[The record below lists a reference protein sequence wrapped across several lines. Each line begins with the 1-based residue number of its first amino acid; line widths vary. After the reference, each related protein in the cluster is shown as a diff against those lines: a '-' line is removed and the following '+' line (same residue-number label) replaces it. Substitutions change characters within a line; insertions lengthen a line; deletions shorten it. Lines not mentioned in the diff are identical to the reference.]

1 MKSLFAMFAVAA
13 VFLMCG
19 CTVFQD
25 DIYKMQAGYYFSG
38 SFDAVDTAIHD
49 AMAEKFGKD
58 RVFRANVE
66 WKYEHWTAISDQRAI
81 GLEKYRMRISAYPQ
95 LGADGVYEPVVVARE
110 EVYTGSSTGRGGPT
124 AMYSNK
130 WTEAGRD
137 VELEAELANA
147 VTARLRKANAGG
159 K

>member
-1 MKSLFAMFAVAA
+1 MRTLLALAALAA
-13 VFLMCG
+13 VFVMSG

-38 SFDAVDTAIHD
+38 SFDAVDQAIHD
-49 AMAEKFGKD
+49 EMVARFGKD
-58 RVFRANVE
+58 RVFRADVE
-66 WKYEHWTAISDQRAI
+66 WKYEHWTAISDQKAV
-81 GLEKYRMRISAYPQ
+81 GLEKYRMRVSAYPQ

-110 EVYTGSSTGRGGPT
+110 EVYTGASTGRGGPT

-130 WTEAGRD
+130 WTEAARNN
-137 VELEAELANA
+137 ELEVELANGIA
-147 VTARLRKANAGG
+147 ARLRKSTAGG